1 MCTHVRASR
10 GKHTRAPVSTRRPLD
25 LGIWGNV
32 EPSWRISVRRFSGPS
47 ELWGREVEAHMG
59 GCLLRGSAVVRV
71 RALRVPEVVSATTG
85 SSSRA
90 AVRVELLSIRA
101 RELALLALL
110 VLKPGLLASRLCK

>member
-1 MCTHVRASR
+1 
-10 GKHTRAPVSTRRPLD
+10 
-25 LGIWGNV
+25 
-32 EPSWRISVRRFSGPS
+32 
-47 ELWGREVEAHMG
+47 MG